1 MSKKRGKKMAIKI
14 ERIEKD
20 TGKKFITYS
29 TPNKVSKKILSGWI
43 DININR
49 IKEDLISELNDIN
62 VIVSSIKE
70 HDLDNIDAFV
80 DKNAKRLKTLIK
92 CDL

>member
-1 MSKKRGKKMAIKI
+1 MTIKI

-20 TGKKFITYS
+20 TGKKFTTYS

-49 IKEDLISELNDIN
+49 IKEDLISELNDIG

-70 HDLDNIDAFV
+70 NDLDNIDTFV
-80 DKNAKRLKTLIK
+80 DKNAKRLKTLIE

>member
-1 MSKKRGKKMAIKI
+1 MAIKI

-49 IKEDLISELNDIN
+49 IKEDLISFKFAFVYCN
-62 VIVSSIKE
+62 VIMM
-70 HDLDNIDAFV
+70 
-80 DKNAKRLKTLIK
+80 
-92 CDL
+92 